1 MSPFEYIEPATLEEA
16 LDALARYGDEA
27 KLIAGGTGLVNLM
40 KQRLVQPAYLIG
52 LRRLGR
58 TEGLAEIGQIDQI
71 GPPGSAQ
78 ALRLG
83 ALCTHRALEASPL
96 VRTALPVLA
105 ETFGRVASI
114 RIRSVATLGGALAH
128 ADPNQ
133 DPPPSL
139 MVLDARVCLRSS
151 HGQREVGIAEFFVD
165 YYETVL
171 EPDEMVT
178 AVTVPL
184 PPANSG
190 ASFLKF
196 LPQTQDDYAT
206 VAVAAR
212 LTLDADRIVQARVA
226 LGAAGATPLRATPV
240 EVALRGQSP
249 TPSIIRDAAAL
260 VAEAVDPSDD
270 FRGSADYKRDMAVVF
285 VQRALG
291 HALGR
296 AQAGR
301 EQE

>member
-1 MSPFEYIEPATLEEA
+1 MSPFEYIEPPSLEEA

-52 LRRLGR
+52 LRRLGQ
-58 TEGLAEIGQIDQI
+58 TEGLAEIDQI
-71 GPPGSAQ
+71 GPTGSAQ

-96 VRTALPVLA
+96 VRAVVPVLA

-139 MVLDARVCLRSS
+139 MVLDARVCLRSNR
-151 HGQREVGIAEFFVD
+151 GQREVGIAEFFVD

-171 EPDEMVT
+171 EPDEMLT
-178 AVTVPL
+178 AVIVPPL
-184 PPANSG
+184 PANSG

-226 LGAAGATPLRATPV
+226 LGAAGATPLRASTV
-240 EVALRGQSP
+240 ETALQGQPP
-249 TPSIIRDAAAL
+249 TPAVIRDAAAL

-285 VQRALG
+285 VQRALDQ
-291 HALGR
+291 ALGR
-296 AQAGR
+296 ARAEGGQG
-301 EQE
+301 

>member
-1 MSPFEYIEPATLEEA
+1 MSPFEYIEPASLEEA

-27 KLIAGGTGLVNLM
+27 RLIAGGTGLVNLM

-58 TEGLAEIGQIDQI
+58 TEGLAEIGQISQT
-71 GPPGSAQ
+71 GPTGSAQ

-96 VRTALPVLA
+96 VRTTVPVLA
-105 ETFGRVASI
+105 ETFERVASI

-139 MVLDARVCLRSS
+139 MALDARVCLRSS

-178 AVTVPL
+178 AVIVPR

-226 LGAAGATPLRATPV
+226 LGAAGATPLRANAV
-240 EVALRGQSP
+240 EAALQGQSP
-249 TPSIIRDAAAL
+249 TPTVIRDAAAL

-285 VQRALG
+285 VQRALD

-296 AQAGR
+296 AQAGW

>member
-1 MSPFEYIEPATLEEA
+1 M
-16 LDALARYGDEA
+16 
-27 KLIAGGTGLVNLM
+27 
-40 KQRLVQPAYLIG
+40 
-52 LRRLGR
+52 
-58 TEGLAEIGQIDQI
+58 
-71 GPPGSAQ
+71 
-78 ALRLG
+78 
-83 ALCTHRALEASPL
+83 
-96 VRTALPVLA
+96 PVLA

-178 AVTVPL
+178 AVIVPPL
-184 PPANSG
+184 PANSG

-226 LGAAGATPLRATPV
+226 LGAAGATPLRASAV
-240 EVALRGQSP
+240 E
-249 TPSIIRDAAAL
+249 AAL
-260 VAEAVDPSDD
+260 QGQHRRRLSSVTPPHWWPRRSIRAMISAARPTTSGTWPWCSSSGRSTTRWGEPAPEEG
-270 FRGSADYKRDMAVVF
+270 RGEF
-285 VQRALG
+285 
-291 HALGR
+291 
-296 AQAGR
+296 
-301 EQE
+301 

>member
-1 MSPFEYIEPATLEEA
+1 VSPFEYIEPPSLEEA

-52 LRRLGR
+52 LRRLGQ
-58 TEGLAEIGQIDQI
+58 TEGLAEIGQINQT
-71 GPPGSAQ
+71 GPTGSAQ

-114 RIRSVATLGGALAH
+114 RIRSVATLGGALVH

-171 EPDEMVT
+171 EPDEMLT
-178 AVTVPL
+178 AVIVPPL
-184 PPANSG
+184 PANSG

-226 LGAAGATPLRATPV
+226 LGAAGATPLRASAV
-240 EVALRGQSP
+240 ETALQGQQP
-249 TPSIIRDAAAL
+249 TPAIIRDAAAL

-285 VQRALG
+285 VERALD

-296 AQAGR
+296 ARAGGG
-301 EQE
+301 QG